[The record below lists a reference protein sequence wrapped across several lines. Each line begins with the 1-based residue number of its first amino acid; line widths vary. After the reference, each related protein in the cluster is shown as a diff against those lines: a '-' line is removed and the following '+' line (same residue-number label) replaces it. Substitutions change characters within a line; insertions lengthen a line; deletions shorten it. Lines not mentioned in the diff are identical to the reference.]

1 MLDNKDLIILTAAF
15 YLGSVVATF
24 FKAIT
29 SGLITPILAPA
40 AAAGKGVSSL
50 TVQVGSAKLLVGEV
64 IEALVNLILSFVI
77 VVFTIGLLRTYVL
90 SKIGAAR
97 GGKLPEY

>member
-24 FKAIT
+24 FKAVT

-40 AAAGKGVSSL
+40 AAAGKGVSAL
-50 TVQVGSAKLLVGEV
+50 TVQVGSAKLLIGEV
-64 IEALVNLILSFVI
+64 IESLVNLILSFVI

-90 SKIGAAR
+90 SKIGAGR
-97 GGKLPEY
+97 KPEMV